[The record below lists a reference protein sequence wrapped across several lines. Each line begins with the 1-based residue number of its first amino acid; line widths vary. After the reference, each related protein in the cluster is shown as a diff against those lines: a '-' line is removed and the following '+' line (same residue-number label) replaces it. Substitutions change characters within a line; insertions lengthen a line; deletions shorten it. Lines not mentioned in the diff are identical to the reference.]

1 MRPPTNEVRVA
12 LAEAKASQRCWL
24 RQHASWRHLALRAR
38 RRWRGRCAPPTPAAS
53 LISVSRYALGA
64 RRTALRAEGA
74 ARLCAGRHS
83 RWLPSPP
90 RATRS
95 APMAWARCAP
105 GRLRQPG
112 RGLALRARRRWRG
125 RRAPGRLHVPP
136 PDHARVA
143 SWWWGCRGRRALRA
157 ARELCA
163 RRALRAPAE
172 GEGGEGC
179 FRHHHARVCGGTLAC
194 YRSMCSAS
202 RRGAPL
208 QPERLNPQ
216 ARPIPRTLSA
226 CSAQSPLM
234 IGVMTIVMTIVR
246 PLDKRQASRPFSS

>member
-1 MRPPTNEVRVA
+1 MDLLLCLLKIGGRRPGAGDIVLRPPANEVRVA
-12 LAEAKASQRCWL
+12 LASRAKASQRCWL

-53 LISVSRYALGA
+53 LISVSRYALGT

-83 RWLPSPP
+83 RWLRSPP

-136 PDHARVA
+136 PITRALPLSGGDVEDVVRFALLESSVQGARFALLPRARV
-143 SWWWGCRGRRALRA
+143 GRGVSDIIMH
-157 ARELCA
+157 ECA
-163 RRALRAPAE
+163 
-172 GEGGEGC
+172 GE
-179 FRHHHARVCGGTLAC
+179 R
-194 YRSMCSAS
+194 
-202 RRGAPL
+202 
-208 QPERLNPQ
+208 
-216 ARPIPRTLSA
+216 
-226 CSAQSPLM
+226 
-234 IGVMTIVMTIVR
+234 
-246 PLDKRQASRPFSS
+246 